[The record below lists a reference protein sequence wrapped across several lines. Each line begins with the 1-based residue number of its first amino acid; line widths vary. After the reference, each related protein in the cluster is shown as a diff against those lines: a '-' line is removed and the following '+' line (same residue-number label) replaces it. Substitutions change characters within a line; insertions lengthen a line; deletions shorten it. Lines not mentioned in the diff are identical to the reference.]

1 MVTLLDTIGPLVN
14 QLKQNKP
21 SELTQLSIIRAR
33 FCELIAKKVSPG
45 MSNNAFIMGQLSLID
60 ATLDKSMEDALI
72 VKSNILFH
80 VLEVE
85 K

>member
-1 MVTLLDTIGPLVN
+1 MVTPLDTIGPLVN

-21 SELTQLSIIRAR
+21 SDLTQLSIIRAR
-33 FCELIAKKVSPG
+33 FCELIAKKVSLG